1 MKMFL
6 GEYSP
11 NITEGS
17 RISLPK
23 KIREQLDN
31 GVVLAKGFEKCI
43 YIYDKKDW
51 ITEAK
56 KQVENSGESAKIRDL
71 ERYLY
76 TSAVEAEIDSQGRIV
91 IPAYLAVYANLSERI
106 VFLGLRDRVEVWDE
120 AEWAKREKEIATN
133 AAQLI
138 EKLAEKND
146 KS

>member
-1 MKMFL
+1 M
-6 GEYSP
+6 
-11 NITEGS
+11 
-17 RISLPK
+17 PK

-91 IPAYLAVYANLSERI
+91 IPANLKEYAGISI
-106 VFLGLRDRVEVWDE
+106 KTVVAGVGDRVEIWDE
-120 AEWAKREKEIATN
+120 GKWKEHMGKISSELSA
-133 AAQLI
+133 
-138 EKLAEKND
+138 
-146 KS
+146 

>member
-23 KIREQLDN
+23 KIREQLDD

-56 KQVENSGESAKIRDL
+56 KQVESSGESAKIRDL

-76 TSAVEAEIDSQGRIV
+76 T
-91 IPAYLAVYANLSERI
+91 L
-106 VFLGLRDRVEVWDE
+106 
-120 AEWAKREKEIATN
+120 
-133 AAQLI
+133 
-138 EKLAEKND
+138 
-146 KS
+146 

>member
-23 KIREQLDN
+23 KIREQLDG
-31 GVVLAKGFEKCI
+31 GVVLARGFEKCI

-51 ITEAK
+51 VTEAK
-56 KQVENSGESAKIRDL
+56 KQVESSGESAKIRDL

-76 TSAVEAEIDSQGRIV
+76 TSASEAEIDSQGRIV
-91 IPAYLAVYANLSERI
+91 IPAGLKENAEITTKTI
-106 VFLGLRDRVEVWDE
+106 VAGVGDRVEIWDE
-120 AEWAKREKEIATN
+120 GKWKEHMGKISSELSA
-133 AAQLI
+133 
-138 EKLAEKND
+138 
-146 KS
+146 

>member
-56 KQVENSGESAKIRDL
+56 KQVENSGGSAKIRDL

-76 TSAVEAEIDSQGRIV
+76 TSAIETEIDSQGRIV
-91 IPAYLAVYANLSERI
+91 IPANLKEYAGISI
-106 VFLGLRDRVEVWDE
+106 KTVVAGVGDRVEIWDE
-120 AEWAKREKEIATN
+120 GKWKEHMGKISSELSA
-133 AAQLI
+133 
-138 EKLAEKND
+138 
-146 KS
+146 

>member
-1 MKMFL
+1 MFL

-76 TSAVEAEIDSQGRIV
+76 TSAIETEIDSQGRIV
-91 IPAYLAVYANLSERI
+91 IPANLKEYAGISI
-106 VFLGLRDRVEVWDE
+106 KTVVAGVGDRVEIWDE
-120 AEWAKREKEIATN
+120 GKWKEYMGKISSELSA
-133 AAQLI
+133 
-138 EKLAEKND
+138 
-146 KS
+146 